1 MSEDYLR
8 YGIQSNSMF
17 HPEAAAAIAVSVETG
32 GSGASSVTFR
42 DCLGGVGG
50 GVGGAGEGSRM
61 IVMGMF
67 ILDVAT
73 ADADS
78 ASCSPT
84 TAAALVGRDMEAAIT
99 SFSLPAL
106 ESETGV
112 GPMEELRPCESVRFG
127 ISASIALA
135 GSSASGIG
143 SSGI

>member
-8 YGIQSNSMF
+8 YGIQFDSMF

-84 TAAALVGRDMEAAIT
+84 TADALIT